1 MNNLIKIIAIVL
13 ILSSC
18 NTNYS
23 KLHDG
28 DLLFCVAENSVM
40 SNAIVDATR
49 TEMDV
54 QYDHVAIYTLV
65 ENIPSVIEAN
75 PKEGVVCRSLEAFL
89 DDATSINGGKGVVV
103 MRLTESIN
111 IEDAIE
117 RAHQFIGQPYD
128 WSYLPNNNR
137 FYCSELI
144 YECYRNDDG
153 TPLFEAK
160 PMTFKDKDG
169 DIPTFWLELFRNN
182 GEPIPEGVLG
192 TNPNDMVLDPSLE
205 EVYSYY

>member
-40 SNAIVDATR
+40 SNAIVDATQ
-49 TEMDV
+49 TEMDI

-89 DDATSINGGKGVVV
+89 DDATSINGGKGVVA

-153 TPLFEAK
+153 TPFFEAK
-160 PMTFKDKDG
+160 PMTFRDKNG

>member
-1 MNNLIKIIAIVL
+1 
-13 ILSSC
+13 
-18 NTNYS
+18 
-23 KLHDG
+23 
-28 DLLFCVAENSVM
+28 M
-40 SNAIVDATR
+40 SNAIVDATQ

-89 DDATSINGGKGVVV
+89 DDATCINGGKGVVA

-160 PMTFKDKDG
+160 PMTFKDKNG

-192 TNPNDMVLDPSLE
+192 TNPNDMALDPSLE